1 MKGIKGILTCL
12 TLAVFALLLFP
23 RETPAAEPA
32 RAAGGVYIEDVN
44 VAGMTEEEI
53 SQAVSAKVSQ
63 LQQDT
68 VVLYVGGSSVTVTA
82 GELGLTCTNMD
93 VVQQAM
99 AAGRQ
104 GNVLRRFR
112 MERYVERNG
121 PLVLELELSVSAE
134 AVQSVVEQK
143 CVPLNRDAV
152 NMGLAREADGSFSIT
167 PKQDGVSVKVEE
179 TSAKI
184 VEYMESDW
192 HGGTGGVTAETEVIA
207 ARGDEDQLALVQDV
221 LGAGSTEYGTWNANR
236 STNIEVGA
244 SKLNGIVLYPGEEIS
259 VADTLTPFTAEEGYL
274 PAASYEM
281 GSVVD
286 SYGGGICQVS
296 TTLYL
301 AVLRAELE
309 VTERSSHSMIVSYVK
324 PSMDAAIAEG
334 VKDFR
339 FVNSTDAPIY
349 IEASAGDGKVAF
361 AIYGHETKDSSRTV
375 EFESETLSVTET
387 ATKITLDSS
396 VSYGD
401 VEETS
406 SGHEGSSARLWKII
420 RVDGTEQSREQI
432 NSSEYQMSPR
442 TYTVGTGGAG
452 AEALSALSAAAS
464 SGDLNRVYEVLDQY
478 PDG

>member
-1 MKGIKGILTCL
+1 
-12 TLAVFALLLFP
+12 
-23 RETPAAEPA
+23 
-32 RAAGGVYIEDVN
+32 
-44 VAGMTEEEI
+44 
-53 SQAVSAKVSQ
+53 
-63 LQQDT
+63 
-68 VVLYVGGSSVTVTA
+68 
-82 GELGLTCTNMD
+82 MD

-244 SKLNGIVLYPGEEIS
+244 SKLNGIVLYPGRGN
-259 VADTLTPFTAEEGYL
+259 LRGGYSDAL
-274 PAASYEM
+274 YC
-281 GSVVD
+281 GR
-286 SYGGGICQVS
+286 GI
-296 TTLYL
+296 
-301 AVLRAELE
+301 
-309 VTERSSHSMIVSYVK
+309 
-324 PSMDAAIAEG
+324 
-334 VKDFR
+334 
-339 FVNSTDAPIY
+339 
-349 IEASAGDGKVAF
+349 SAGRF
-361 AIYGHETKDSSRTV
+361 
-375 EFESETLSVTET
+375 L
-387 ATKITLDSS
+387 
-396 VSYGD
+396 
-401 VEETS
+401 
-406 SGHEGSSARLWKII
+406 
-420 RVDGTEQSREQI
+420 
-432 NSSEYQMSPR
+432 
-442 TYTVGTGGAG
+442 
-452 AEALSALSAAAS
+452 
-464 SGDLNRVYEVLDQY
+464 
-478 PDG
+478 